1 MFFFSSH
8 RSYETPAYSGYNHS
22 SENHSAAPVITCSS
36 TVVTYTS
43 TYQVSLIFW
52 RIPIKLIS
60 SLSPFTFFYFILRV
74 GTGFAIFSTGS
85 ILADEYT
92 ILGYVRKIFLYFQKP
107 VSSVSPIYQTSS
119 TRIQPV
125 QPQIIGSFSAVSI
138 TFFFEFFTYSSNF
151 SNFST
156 WIVTS

>member
-92 ILGYVRKIFLYFQKP
+92 ILGYVRKIFSIFSETRQQRISDIP
-107 VSSVSPIYQTSS
+107 NVVDTHSTGSTSNY
-119 TRIQPV
+119 RIV
-125 QPQIIGSFSAVSI
+125 FSR
-138 TFFFEFFTYSSNF
+138 
-151 SNFST
+151 
-156 WIVTS
+156 